1 MTIGGKCGRDANRNG
16 QKKNKKRVQLSKY
29 DIALFIK
36 DMTDIHLVS
45 AFIPVCCMG
54 CIQWNGMGWFGLGK
68 EWIHMWIIPV
78 CRLVGRLFLTV
89 STSNQLTMYKFLY
102 GAEIKVFLKS
112 VCPYDSPSVLVYVMR
127 CVMRP
132 FVCPFLMCS
141 FEKCSNLCCWMFGSV
156 RPAWSGPVWYEV
168 FSSFLLSIMKCLF
181 SFITF

>member
-1 MTIGGKCGRDANRNG
+1 MTLHGNAKMQGNLVEDDDWGKNVVEMPTGMAK
-16 QKKNKKRVQLSKY
+16 KKNKKRVQLSKY

-112 VCPYDSPSVLVYVMR
+112 VHMTLR
-127 CVMRP
+127 
-132 FVCPFLMCS
+132 L
-141 FEKCSNLCCWMFGSV
+141 
-156 RPAWSGPVWYEV
+156 
-168 FSSFLLSIMKCLF
+168 SSCM
-181 SFITF
+181 

>member
-16 QKKNKKRVQLSKY
+16 QKKNKNKKRVQLSKY

-112 VCPYDSPSVLVYVMR
+112 VCLSIWLSVCPRVCDASVCLSVLNVFFWKVQQSLLLDVRFGSPSLV
-127 CVMRP
+127 
-132 FVCPFLMCS
+132 
-141 FEKCSNLCCWMFGSV
+141 
-156 RPAWSGPVWYEV
+156 WSGLVWGLFI
-168 FSSFLLSIMKCLF
+168 FSS
-181 SFITF
+181 